1 MSDGIKQAVIES
13 LKQIKGPDLE
23 GNIVSLGLVS
33 DVFVS
38 DGKFQDLIWGVTGVL
53 SPRR

>member
-38 DGKFQDLIWGVTGVL
+38 DGRVAFWQNPDGQRLAI
-53 SPRR
+53 